1 MGGTGIGMAN
11 VAERLRVL
19 YGDDARMIISNR
31 PSGGT
36 AVQLQIPLQSAE
48 AAQDFAAALQDAR
61 SNTLR

>member
-1 MGGTGIGMAN
+1 MAN

-19 YGDDARMIISNR
+19 YGDDARMMVSNR

-48 AAQDFAAALQDAR
+48 AAQDSPPHFRKPAPIPCDKNPR
-61 SNTLR
+61 KWE